1 MEKDFESNEK
11 SIKALIDYVEKYR
24 NQERHIAAERL
35 EEQLKLVQKSFVELV
50 EKFTLFKSASDFEP
64 KRSKIEKTYSGIEKL
79 LDSIKIKSYELKHLS
94 DLVSE
99 VNEIYEEIN
108 KLKQEVEKLDSID
121 DKLNNNCKN
130 LSKKAEEKK
139 QVLQRVIEV
148 ASKLD
153 ENMKEFEK
161 LYQQQIKD
169 IKEEQLLSSKQK
181 LNDIKEL
188 VKFLEELID
197 EQSLLTLKETIEK
210 YDNLISDFE
219 NQVKND
225 FLEETQNQNN
235 DLSKEDSES
244 KVIKCETLNVVDE
257 KPSVEHDL
265 SVLITSQSAS
275 SSPPSSLSSYNQTSL
290 TPIKL
295 ETGSASKFI
304 ARISKYREEILSISK
319 LMESFAELNGP
330 DYDNFNKQEAALKSV
345 KEQLDKIKPKVEQIM
360 SEKEKILI
368 IFEEDGQVTK
378 EIGKMWD
385 EWWELKEKFM
395 KRHRRWWKAREQL
408 QQFESSLR
416 QVNTWLDTTE
426 QILGSSRYP
435 SGELNIEVAKKHQD
449 LLVKQFQIHNPFYGN
464 VKVLSGKVVSHCSQN
479 DGKLLQQQIETVDQ
493 RWRAVIREL
502 AWRRERFQNDG
513 NSLDVLS
520 RWNELIDW
528 LDKSQKILEQT
539 NGKIIQVKMAGSVLK
554 QIKV

>member
-35 EEQLKLVQKSFVELV
+35 EEQLKLVQKSFIELV
-50 EKFTLFKSASDFEP
+50 EKFALFKSASDFEP
-64 KRSKIEKTYSGIEKL
+64 KRSKFEKTYSGIEKL
-79 LDSIKIKSYELKHLS
+79 LDSIKIKSYELKHLR

-153 ENMKEFEK
+153 ENIKEFEK

-225 FLEETQNQNN
+225 FLEDTQNQNN

-275 SSPPSSLSSYNQTSL
+275 SSSPSSLSSYNQTSL

-304 ARISKYREEILSISK
+304 ARISEYREEILSIDK

-426 QILGSSRYP
+426 QILSSSRYP

-449 LLVKQFQIHNPFYGN
+449 LLIKQFQIHNPFYGN
-464 VKVLSGKVVSHCSQN
+464 VKVLSGKVVSQCSQN
-479 DGKLLQQQIETVDQ
+479 DGKLLTQQIETVDQ

-539 NGKIIQVKMAGSVLK
+539 NGKITQVKMAGSILK

>member
-35 EEQLKLVQKSFVELV
+35 EEQLKLVQKSFIELV
-50 EKFTLFKSASDFEP
+50 EKFALFKSASDFEP
-64 KRSKIEKTYSGIEKL
+64 KRSKFEKTYSGIEKL
-79 LDSIKIKSYELKHLS
+79 LDSIKIKSYELKHLR

-153 ENMKEFEK
+153 ENIKEFEK

-225 FLEETQNQNN
+225 FLEDTQNQNN

-275 SSPPSSLSSYNQTSL
+275 SSSSSSLSSYNQTSL

-304 ARISKYREEILSISK
+304 VRISEYREEILSIDK

-426 QILGSSRYP
+426 QILSSSRYP

-449 LLVKQFQIHNPFYGN
+449 LLIKQFQIHNPFYGN
-464 VKVLSGKVVSHCSQN
+464 VKVISGKVVSQCSQN
-479 DGKLLQQQIETVDQ
+479 DGKLLTQQIETVDQ

-539 NGKIIQVKMAGSVLK
+539 NGKITQVKMAGSILK

>member
-153 ENMKEFEK
+153 ENMKEFEN

-275 SSPPSSLSSYNQTSL
+275 SSSPSSLSSYNQISL

-378 EIGKMWD
+378 EIAKMWD

-449 LLVKQFQIHNPFYGN
+449 LLIKQFQIHNPFYGN

-539 NGKIIQVKMAGSVLK
+539 NGKITQVKMAGSVLK

>member
-35 EEQLKLVQKSFVELV
+35 EEQLKLVQKSFIELV
-50 EKFTLFKSASDFEP
+50 EKFALFKSASDFEP
-64 KRSKIEKTYSGIEKL
+64 KRSKFEKTYSGIEKL
-79 LDSIKIKSYELKHLS
+79 LDSIKIKSYELKHLC

-121 DKLNNNCKN
+121 DKLNKNCKN

-225 FLEETQNQNN
+225 FLEDTQNQNN

-275 SSPPSSLSSYNQTSL
+275 SSSPSSLSSYNQTSL

-304 ARISKYREEILSISK
+304 VRISEYREEILSIDK

-426 QILGSSRYP
+426 QILSSSRYP

-449 LLVKQFQIHNPFYGN
+449 LLIKQFQIHNPFYGN
-464 VKVLSGKVVSHCSQN
+464 VKVLSGKVVSQCSQN
-479 DGKLLQQQIETVDQ
+479 DGKLLTQQIETVDQ

-539 NGKIIQVKMAGSVLK
+539 NGKITQVKMAGSILK

>member
-35 EEQLKLVQKSFVELV
+35 EEQLKLVQKSFIELV
-50 EKFTLFKSASDFEP
+50 EKFALFKSASDFEP
-64 KRSKIEKTYSGIEKL
+64 KRSKFEKTYSGIEKL
-79 LDSIKIKSYELKHLS
+79 LDSIKIKSYELKHLC

-121 DKLNNNCKN
+121 DKLHKNCKN

-219 NQVKND
+219 NKVKSH
-225 FLEETQNQNN
+225 FLEDTQNQNN

-265 SVLITSQSAS
+265 SVLITSQSTS
-275 SSPPSSLSSYNQTSL
+275 SSSPSSLSSYNQTSL

-304 ARISKYREEILSISK
+304 ARISEYREEILSINK

-449 LLVKQFQIHNPFYGN
+449 LLIKQFQIHNPFYGN
-464 VKVLSGKVVSHCSQN
+464 VKVLSAKVVSQCSQN

-539 NGKIIQVKMAGSVLK
+539 NGKITQVKMAGSILK

>member
-1 MEKDFESNEK
+1 MEKEFESNEK
-11 SIKALIDYVEKYR
+11 SIKTLIDYVEKYR
-24 NQERHIAAERL
+24 NQARHIAAERL
-35 EEQLKLVQKSFVELV
+35 EEQLKLVQKSFIELV
-50 EKFTLFKSASDFEP
+50 DKFAMFKSASDFEP
-64 KRSKIEKTYSGIEKL
+64 KRSKFEKTYSEIEKL
-79 LDSIKIKSYELKHLS
+79 LDSIKIKSYELKHLR

-99 VNEIYEEIN
+99 LNQIYEEIN

-153 ENMKEFEK
+153 ENIKEFEN
-161 LYQQQIKD
+161 LYQQKIKD

-181 LNDIKEL
+181 LNDMKEL
-188 VKFLEELID
+188 AKFLEELID

-219 NQVKND
+219 NKVKSH
-225 FLEETQNQNN
+225 FLEDTQNQNN

-265 SVLITSQSAS
+265 SVLITSQSTS
-275 SSPPSSLSSYNQTSL
+275 SSSPSSLSSYNQTSL

-295 ETGSASKFI
+295 ETDSASKFI
-304 ARISKYREEILSISK
+304 ARISEYREEILNINK

-378 EIGKMWD
+378 EIAKMWD

-426 QILGSSRYP
+426 QILSSSRFP
-435 SGELNIEVAKKHQD
+435 SGELNIEIAKKHQD
-449 LLVKQFQIHNPFYGN
+449 LLIKQFQIHNPFYGN
-464 VKVLSGKVVSHCSQN
+464 VKVLSAKVVSQCSQN

-520 RWNELIDW
+520 RWNELLDW
-528 LDKSQKILEQT
+528 IDKSQKILEQT
-539 NGKIIQVKMAGSVLK
+539 NGKITQVKMAGSVLK